1 MHITKVVSK
10 GLYYADWPP
19 YLKIYFKAMLD
30 IYEEKILR
38 KIISRL
44 NQIARVIET
53 VLMHWTDYQTYTLSR
68 VLFVAQKLSLKIC
81 TW

>member
-1 MHITKVVSK
+1 
-10 GLYYADWPP
+10 
-19 YLKIYFKAMLD
+19 MLD

-53 VLMHWTDYQTYTLSR
+53 VLMH
-68 VLFVAQKLSLKIC
+68 
-81 TW
+81 